1 LRICAKCGKA
11 NDVTRKYCTR
21 CGASLLK
28 GAEEKTTKPS
38 GAIPEVGRV
47 TTGASLKK
55 AEEPEEP
62 LFSEVASDSGAERTV
77 HASEVSPD
85 RVRTADRHV
94 EKTEYERAQETF
106 ASSES
111 ASPDERSL
119 RASELRG
126 LDTDTDE
133 LAPPESAMGE
143 FEAEPEPVEQKEGKE
158 VVKQILERV
167 KAAEAR
173 AKAEAPPPE
182 TRLEVEEAPSSF
194 EMAEPAA
201 AVERP
206 SGALFASAQKAT
218 ATEPY
223 IAPSRP
229 VVSAAAEDQVR
240 DDKVRMLD
248 SDIKAFNIERQQ
260 LQSEY
265 DKLRG
270 RLDEEVERYRTV
282 AETKRIRAEGIEREL
297 RSAKQEYDDA
307 NKEYKNVDNR
317 RKKELLDAE
326 KRIGDVDK
334 RVKKAEEA
342 KEKRI
347 RDLEKERQKRE
358 EEARKALAPS

>member
-1 LRICAKCGKA
+1 
-11 NDVTRKYCTR
+11 VTRKYCTR

-28 GAEEKTTKPS
+28 VAEEKTAKPS
-38 GAIPEVGRV
+38 AAIPEVGRV

-55 AEEPEEP
+55 AEEVEEP
-62 LFSEVASDSGAERTV
+62 LFSTVASESDEERTV
-77 HASEVSPD
+77 HASEVSQD
-85 RVRTADRHV
+85 RMRTADRHM

-106 ASSES
+106 ASSEN

-143 FEAEPEPVEQKEGKE
+143 FEAEPAHVEQKEGKE

-173 AKAEAPPPE
+173 AKTEAPLEE
-182 TRLEVEEAPSSF
+182 TRLEVEEEPASF
-194 EMAEPAA
+194 ETTEPVAPA
-201 AVERP
+201 ERP
-206 SGALFASAQKAT
+206 SDTLFTSAPKAM
-218 ATEPY
+218 ATESY
-223 IAPSRP
+223 AQPSRP
-229 VVSAAAEDQVR
+229 MVSAAVEDQVR
-240 DDKVRMLD
+240 DDKIRVFD

-260 LQSEY
+260 LQSEH
-265 DKLRG
+265 DKLQG

-297 RSAKQEYDDA
+297 RGAKQEYDDA
-307 NKEYKNVDNR
+307 NKEYKNVDSR
-317 RKKELLDAE
+317 RKKELSDAE
-326 KRIGDVDK
+326 KRISEVDK
-334 RVKKAEEA
+334 RVKKAEEG

-358 EEARKALAPS
+358 EDARKAQASG

>member
-1 LRICAKCGKA
+1 M
-11 NDVTRKYCTR
+11 TRKYCTR

-28 GAEEKTTKPS
+28 VADEKTAKPS
-38 GAIPEVGRV
+38 ASIPEVGRV
-47 TTGASLKK
+47 TTAASLKK
-55 AEEPEEP
+55 AEESEEP
-62 LFSEVASDSGAERTV
+62 LLSEVASGSDVERTV

-85 RVRTADRHV
+85 RVRTADRYM

-106 ASSES
+106 ASSEN
-111 ASPDERSL
+111 ASPDEHSL

-126 LDTDTDE
+126 LDTDTEE

-143 FEAEPEPVEQKEGKE
+143 YEAGPEPIQHKEGKE

-173 AKAEAPPPE
+173 AKAEEAPPQE
-182 TRLEVEEAPSSF
+182 TRLEVEEEQVSF
-194 EMAEPAA
+194 ETTEPVAPA
-201 AVERP
+201 ERP
-206 SGALFASAQKAT
+206 SGALFSSAQKAT
-218 ATEPY
+218 STESF
-223 IAPSRP
+223 AQPSRP
-229 VVSAAAEDQVR
+229 IVSAAAEDQVR
-240 DDKVRMLD
+240 DDKIRMLD

-270 RLDEEVERYRTV
+270 RLDEEVERYRAV
-282 AETKRIRAEGIEREL
+282 AETKRIRTEGIEREL

-317 RKKELLDAE
+317 RKKELSDAE
-326 KRIGDVDK
+326 KRMGDVDK

-347 RDLEKERQKRE
+347 RDLEKERLKRE

>member
-1 LRICAKCGKA
+1 
-11 NDVTRKYCTR
+11 VTRKYCTR

-28 GAEEKTTKPS
+28 VAEEKTAKPS

-55 AEEPEEP
+55 AEASEEP
-62 LFSEVASDSGAERTV
+62 LFSAVASDSDVERTV

-85 RVRTADRHV
+85 RVRTADRHM

-106 ASSES
+106 ASSEN

-133 LAPPESAMGE
+133 PVLPESAMGE
-143 FEAEPEPVEQKEGKE
+143 FEAEPAPVEPKEGKE

-173 AKAEAPPPE
+173 AKAEAPPQE
-182 TRLEVEEAPSSF
+182 IRLEVEE
-194 EMAEPAA
+194 EPASLEPTEPVA
-201 AVERP
+201 AAERP
-206 SGALFASAQKAT
+206 SGALFSSAPKVMP
-218 ATEPY
+218 TESF
-223 IAPSRP
+223 AQPSRP
-229 VVSAAAEDQVR
+229 MVSAAAEDQVR

-248 SDIKAFNIERQQ
+248 SDIKACNIERQQ

-297 RSAKQEYDDA
+297 RGAKQEYDDA

-317 RKKELLDAE
+317 RKKELSDAE
-326 KRIGDVDK
+326 KRMSDVDK

-358 EEARKALAPS
+358 EEARKAQASS